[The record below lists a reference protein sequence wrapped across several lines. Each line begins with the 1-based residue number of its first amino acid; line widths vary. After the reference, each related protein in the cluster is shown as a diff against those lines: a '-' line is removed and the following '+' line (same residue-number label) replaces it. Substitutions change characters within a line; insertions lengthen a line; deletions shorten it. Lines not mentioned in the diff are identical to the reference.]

1 MKLTDDQAKA
11 KDNIVKAIENNES
24 HAVLT
29 GQAGTGKTFLTKQLK
44 KHIDDI
50 SLITVTHKA
59 KRVLVESIGTSEN
72 AMTYAKAMGIKMDI
86 NNHGEIIF
94 IPGKEPSILSENY
107 IVDECSM
114 FDQGMINDF
123 ETEVKSIAIKPFVL
137 YIGDHHQLPP
147 IDNGG
152 ISPLFKR
159 KNVFILNEI
168 IRQDKGNPIRNI
180 TSIIADGIDNNKK
193 PLSVLKQFKANFRKD
208 IQQGVIITKE
218 RNNVLKT
225 YTYAFKNNVS
235 FGDTN
240 KFAITCFRNNSI
252 WEFNNQIRMYLKLK
266 GEFDEGDI
274 ITVTS
279 NVMDDGKLYIQNGE
293 DFWIKEV
300 QTSIIEDI
308 PCWTLSLFRLPNIER
323 EINVVKRTAYSK
335 FKNRKDMFLKDI
347 KLAQGK
353 TKYMVKKEYIN
364 FLSNFAYVQHAHAL
378 TSYKIQGSTI
388 DTVFADVKD
397 MLNVKPVTDLTK
409 LQSIYVATSRAK
421 NRLVL
426 F

>member
-1 MKLTDDQAKA
+1 MALTDDQKKA
-11 KDNIVKAIENNES
+11 KDNIVKAIENDES
-24 HAVLT
+24 YAVLT

-44 KHIDDI
+44 KYIDDL

-72 AMTYAKAMGIKMDI
+72 AMTYAKAMGMKMDI
-86 NNHGEIIF
+86 NSHGEIIF
-94 IPGKEPSILSENY
+94 TSGNEPSIFSENY

-123 ETEVKSIAIKPFVL
+123 ETEIKLTAVKPFIL

-147 IDNGG
+147 IESGG

-168 IRQDKGNPIRNI
+168 IRQDKENPIRNI

-193 PLSVLKQFKANFRKD
+193 PLSVLKQFKADFRKD
-208 IQQGVIITKE
+208 IQKGVIITKN

-225 YTYAFKNNVS
+225 YTDAFKSNVS

-240 KFAITCFRNNSI
+240 KFAITCFRNNAI

-279 NVMDDGKLYIQNGE
+279 NVMDDGELYIQNGE

-308 PCWTLSLFRLPNIER
+308 PCWTLSLFRLPDVER
-323 EINVVKRTAYSK
+323 EINVVKRAAYSK